1 MKEAHY
7 HYATLPNIALQY
19 KYLCMETL
27 QVYPSF
33 KTAWGEHVHVSQN
46 FDDSFIAV
54 VQRLNLSAEINYFSS
69 EPELLEYLELLDQNR
84 RY

>member
-1 MKEAHY
+1 MLRYQILHC
-7 HYATLPNIALQY
+7 NINIS
-19 KYLCMETL
+19 METL

-46 FDDSFIAV
+46 LNDSFIVV
-54 VQRLNLSAEINYFSS
+54 VQRLNLSADINYFAN
-69 EPELLEYLELLDQNR
+69 EAELLDYLELLDQNR